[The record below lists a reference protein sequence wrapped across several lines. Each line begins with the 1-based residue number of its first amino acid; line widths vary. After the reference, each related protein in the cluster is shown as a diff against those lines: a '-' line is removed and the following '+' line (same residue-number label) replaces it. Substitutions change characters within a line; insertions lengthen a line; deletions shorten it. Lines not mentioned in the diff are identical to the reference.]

1 MFWKISVT
9 SVSASGLLGNHRDAD
24 NLTIR
29 TGSRKFVGWTLSL
42 EHSDF
47 FRVSPN
53 NSMSLSHKKKK
64 KQSLRWL
71 PTVLPVCTPEEG

>member
-53 NSMSLSHKKKK
+53 NSMSPSHKKKK
-64 KQSLRWL
+64 TELKVAPYSF
-71 PTVLPVCTPEEG
+71 TSMYT